1 MEWIV
6 NSWEI
11 ESFVE
16 NFKVM
21 ELETYGTE
29 RYLHLAALY
38 SSIIFNLKRFISK

>member
-16 NFKVM
+16 SLKVK

-29 RYLHLAALY
+29 RYLQ
-38 SSIIFNLKRFISK
+38 